1 MKTCNRWL
9 GVLAISGLCAAAANA
24 GALDEC
30 AVKGDHAAVS
40 RCLLD
45 ADREA
50 QAALNAAEG
59 AAGTRARELDTATGR
74 PRANAAL
81 ARSMRAFADFRKAQC
96 DFVKAMYASGNGAEQ
111 GELAC
116 RIDLTRRRLRDL
128 QP

>member
-1 MKTCNRWL
+1 MKTCNRLL
-9 GVLAISGLCAAAANA
+9 GVLVLCGVAATAARA

-30 AVKGDHAAVS
+30 AVRGDHATVS
-40 RCLLD
+40 RCLVD

-59 AAGTRARELDTATGR
+59 VAGKRARELDTATGR

-116 RIDLTRRRLRDL
+116 RVDLTRRRLRDL

>member
-1 MKTCNRWL
+1 MNTCNRWF
-9 GVLAISGLCAAAANA
+9 GVLALCGLAATAATA

-30 AVKGDHAAVS
+30 MVKGDHAAVS

-50 QAALNAAEG
+50 LAALYAAEG
-59 AAGTRARELDTATGR
+59 AAGTRARDLDTATGR

-81 ARSMRAFADFRKAQC
+81 ARSMRAFTEFRKAQC
-96 DFVKAMYASGNGAEQ
+96 DFVKAMYASGNGADQ

-116 RIDLTRRRLRDL
+116 RIDLNRRRLRDL

>member
-1 MKTCNRWL
+1 MKTCIRWM
-9 GVLAISGLCAAAANA
+9 GVLAMGGFCVAFARA

-30 AVKGDHAAVS
+30 AVKGDHATVT

-50 QAALNAAEG
+50 QSALNAAEG

-96 DFVKAMYASGNGAEQ
+96 DFVKAMYANGNGVEQ

-128 QP
+128 QL